1 MAASRWFPFFS
12 SSPPP
17 LPPSDSPA
25 NQSSSESKPARDEP
39 KGSGFDPEALERA
52 AKALREI
59 NSSPNSKDVSK
70 EGSFRNL
77 LN

>member
-12 SSPPP
+12 SSPP
-17 LPPSDSPA
+17 LPPSDSLA
-25 NQSSSESKPARDEP
+25 NQSSSESRDEP

-70 EGSFRNL
+70 QGSFRNL